1 MRRFVILLCTA
12 ALAVACSE
20 PPHKELDRAQGALD
34 AARAAGAE
42 QYAPNE
48 FLAATGALAEA
59 HEAVDQRD
67 YRLALSLAV
76 DANERALAAAREAAA
91 ARARIIGERERALA
105 ETAAALKDL
114 QTRIAAAESARVP
127 ARDLKAAH
135 GVADAAAQALQEART
150 RLGEDDQEAA
160 ERRLEG
166 QTDAI
171 REQIAAIDALLKAR
185 TTPAGR
191 RGR

>member
-1 MRRFVILLCTA
+1 MRRLVILLCTA
-12 ALAVACSE
+12 VLAVACSE
-20 PPHKELDRAQGALD
+20 PPHKELDRAQGAID

-42 QYAPNE
+42 RYAPDE

-59 HEAVDQRD
+59 HEAVNQRD

-76 DANERALAAAREAAA
+76 DANERAQAAAREAAG

-105 ETAAALKDL
+105 DTAAALKDL
-114 QTRIAAAESARVP
+114 QTRIAAAVKARVP
-127 ARDLKAAH
+127 AGELKAAQ
-135 GVADAAAQALQEART
+135 GVADAAAEALQEART

-160 ERRLEG
+160 ARRLEG
-166 QTDAI
+166 QLDAI
-171 REQIAAIDALLKAR
+171 REQISAVDASMKAR
-185 TTPAGR
+185 TAPAGR